1 MLTRRQREILAG
13 ITHVR
18 REENPPYHPIFKV
31 VYPAGNK
38 PLYKPSIRVGPD
50 LRKLMAAGLVVELA
64 PSIFRR
70 TAAGDEVLT

>member
-1 MLTRRQREILAG
+1 
-13 ITHVR
+13 
-18 REENPPYHPIFKV
+18 
-31 VYPAGNK
+31 
-38 PLYKPSIRVGPD
+38 LYKPSIRVGPD